1 MWMYLVSIV
10 EGKEPRNRLIDDTIE
25 ITIHPLFP
33 STDSLKAI
41 EHYSSKQK
49 QNIFVKFSLIYYL
62 GFLLFSFN
70 NFFYS
75 LTFPPFFINFQV
87 PTINVRSLLIL
98 AFLQEFKYK
107 VIISYICMP
116 YAQII
121 FSNMQPLFTQRL
133 WELSPNYIK
142 K

>member
-10 EGKEPRNRLIDDTIE
+10 EGKESRNRVIDDTIE
-25 ITIHPLFP
+25 IIIHPLFP

-70 NFFYS
+70 KIFFFQFNF
-75 LTFPPFFINFQV
+75 
-87 PTINVRSLLIL
+87 PTLLH
-98 AFLQEFKYK
+98 
-107 VIISYICMP
+107 
-116 YAQII
+116 
-121 FSNMQPLFTQRL
+121 
-133 WELSPNYIK
+133 
-142 K
+142 